1 MENIIDIFKAYN
13 GTGYYCILFI
23 AALIYLWFSE
33 EDKSIRAILVIAP
46 TIIQI
51 LFFVPY
57 FYMLYNM
64 LDEGTYY
71 RILWLLPM
79 TLVIAYAGCKVIGDN
94 TKMGLFIM
102 SMILIISGSLVYT
115 SVNMSRAEN
124 LYHLP
129 AEAVTV
135 CDMVMPEEGEERVW
149 VAFPPDMVHYVRQY
163 STEIQMPYGRDPYQ
177 VLERPVMDRGLTAIV
192 GYLGW
197 LGFLIATFVFYFI
210 WMAVIDRRVKVTHFI
225 VAAVCA
231 GLLYYVFHN
240 VLGVLLPAGLLE
252 GVLA

>member
-57 FYMLYNM
+57 FYMIYNM

-94 TKMGLFIM
+94 TKMGLVIM

-124 LYHLP
+124 PYHLP
-129 AEAVTV
+129 AEAVAL

-149 VAFPPDMVHYVRQY
+149 VAFPPDMVHFVRQY
-163 STEIQMPYGRDPYQ
+163 TTEIQMPYGRESIVESWLREDNDMYNLYLMQVMPADRLAELAERYYCNYV
-177 VLERPVMDRGLTAIV
+177 VLERERQVDGVMEDYGMHLVGETDNYLVYRTAV
-192 GYLGW
+192 PFW
-197 LGFLIATFVFYFI
+197 
-210 WMAVIDRRVKVTHFI
+210 
-225 VAAVCA
+225 
-231 GLLYYVFHN
+231 
-240 VLGVLLPAGLLE
+240 
-252 GVLA
+252 